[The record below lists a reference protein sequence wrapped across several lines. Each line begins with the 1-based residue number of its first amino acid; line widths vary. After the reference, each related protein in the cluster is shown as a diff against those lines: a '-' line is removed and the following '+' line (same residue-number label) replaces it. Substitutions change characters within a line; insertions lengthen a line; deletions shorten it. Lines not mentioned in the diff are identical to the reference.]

1 MKHSST
7 ISLAQVALMA
17 ACILVLGFIPP
28 IPTGILPVPIVVQ
41 NLGIMFAGVILGPK
55 KGTASVALF
64 LLISLITGGP
74 AQFFSPTSGYLYT
87 WLIVPFLIGFCL
99 HQFHIQRFSLTLV
112 IVWLWGV
119 LFMDVAG
126 GIWLA
131 WYTHAKL
138 TSTLISS
145 LVFIPGDTV
154 KAILTALIG
163 PRIAAQIRKK

>member
-1 MKHSST
+1 MENIWMFLQQT
-7 ISLAQVALMA
+7 AAASL
-17 ACILVLGFIPP
+17 
-28 IPTGILPVPIVVQ
+28 
-41 NLGIMFAGVILGPK
+41 
-55 KGTASVALF
+55 VALF

-99 HQFHIQRFSLTLV
+99 QQFHIQRFSLTLV

>member
-1 MKHSST
+1 MKHSS
-7 ISLAQVALMA
+7 IVSLTQIALMA

-28 IPTGILPVPIVVQ
+28 IPTGILPVPIIVQ
-41 NLGIMFAGVILGPK
+41 NLGIMLAGVILGPK
-55 KGTASVALF
+55 KGAASVALF
-64 LLISLITGGP
+64 LTISLIINGP

-99 HQFHIQRFSLTLV
+99 QRFHIQKFALTLV

-119 LFMDVAG
+119 LFMDIIG

-138 TSTLISS
+138 SSTLISS
-145 LVFIPGDTV
+145 LVFIPGDTI

-163 PRIAAQIRKK
+163 PRIAAQIKNN